1 MAQMRADCR
10 AFATIL
16 DPMALTPGERISLI
30 KGISSS
36 LAAENWTDIS
46 LTLDL
51 FGIPEFEDQWSNS
64 YDYISRRLRQTGDD
78 DALLG
83 LYAHLHPDATV
94 EDATSDVAPGPWKEG
109 FFRLFL
115 SHTKANKQLAGKI
128 RERLLEQGI
137 DAYVAHD
144 MIEPTKEWMDEI
156 EVALRTC
163 DATTA
168 ILSEDFVGS
177 QWCDQEIGISI
188 GRRILIIAVRQ
199 GADPHGFISKFQA
212 VPGDAT
218 PMAAENISTNL
229 LETLVSHDLTKAK
242 MAVATVHAYANSDS
256 FDDARANLARVRE
269 IPKPLWNDDMVEL
282 AEKAG
287 EENVDLRH
295 GDWYGNPI
303 PGVLTDHLDALL
315 DRQPKAAQADAADD
329 DIPF

>member
-1 MAQMRADCR
+1 MPCTWAGWTRR
-10 AFATIL
+10 GSPESTGTI
-16 DPMALTPGERISLI
+16 PA
-30 KGISSS
+30 
-36 LAAENWTDIS
+36 
-46 LTLDL
+46 
-51 FGIPEFEDQWSNS
+51 
-64 YDYISRRLRQTGDD
+64 
-78 DALLG
+78 
-83 LYAHLHPDATV
+83 
-94 EDATSDVAPGPWKEG
+94 GPWKEG
-109 FFRLFL
+109 FLRLFL

-168 ILSEDFVGS
+168 ILSEDFVES

-218 PMAAENISTNL
+218 PMAAETISTSL
-229 LETLVSHDLTKAK
+229 LETLVSHDQ
-242 MAVATVHAYANSDS
+242 
-256 FDDARANLARVRE
+256 
-269 IPKPLWNDDMVEL
+269 IPKPLWNDDMVDL

-287 EENVDLRH
+287 EENVDLRR

-303 PGVLTDHLDALL
+303 PGVLTNHLDELL
-315 DRQPKAAQADAADD
+315 DRQPKAAQADVAAGD

>member
-1 MAQMRADCR
+1 
-10 AFATIL
+10 
-16 DPMALTPGERISLI
+16 MALTPGERISLI
-30 KGISSS
+30 KGISGS
-36 LAAENWTDIS
+36 LAAESWTDIS

-51 FGIPEFEDQWSNS
+51 FGIPEFDDQWTDD

-78 DALLG
+78 GALLG
-83 LYAHLHPDATV
+83 LYAHLYPDATV
-94 EDATSDVAPGPWKEG
+94 EDATSDAAPGPWGEG

-115 SHTKANKQLAGKI
+115 SHTKASKQLAGKI

-144 MIEPTKEWMDEI
+144 LIEPTKEWMDEI
-156 EVALRTC
+156 ETALRTC
-163 DATTA
+163 DATAA

-218 PMAAENISTNL
+218 PLAPENIATNL
-229 LETLVSHDLTKAK
+229 RETLVSHDLTKAK
-242 MAVATVHAYANSDS
+242 MAAATVQVYANSGS
-256 FDDARANLARVRE
+256 FDDARANLTRVRE
-269 IPKPLWNDDMVEL
+269 IPKPLWTNEMIDL

-295 GDWYGNPI
+295 GDWYGTPI
-303 PGVLTDHLDALL
+303 PQVLSEYLDQLL
-315 DRQPKAAQADAADD
+315 DRPEAASANAGADD